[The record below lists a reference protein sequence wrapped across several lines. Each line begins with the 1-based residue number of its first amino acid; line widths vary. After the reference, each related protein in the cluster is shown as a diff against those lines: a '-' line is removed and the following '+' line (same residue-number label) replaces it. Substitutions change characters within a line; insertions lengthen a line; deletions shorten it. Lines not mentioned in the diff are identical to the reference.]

1 MSGKANQHEDLLRKT
16 AGCPQKCSKILG
28 SDPCVLL
35 HWDRLHL
42 WIPLYWDG
50 SQANRR
56 HLLQLNWD
64 CPDAALPRSCR
75 THTWTMRSWPMLT
88 LWTCDDG
95 CQRYS
100 RISPTV
106 KFLSL
111 CEMSKSSHTNNLTLP
126 VIKSLCSISVK
137 FSSRSFLYKKRSKNE
152 HTFYGISF
160 Q

>member
-35 HWDRLHL
+35 HWDRLHI
-42 WIPLYWDG
+42 WIPLYRSLCSAPLRQTTPLDPTLLRWEP
-50 SQANRR
+50 SRPNRR
-56 HLLQLNWD
+56 HLSQLNWD

-95 CQRYS
+95 WQRYS
-100 RISPTV
+100 RISPTM

-111 CEMSKSSHTNNLTLP
+111 WEMSKSSQAQTT
-126 VIKSLCSISVK
+126 SL
-137 FSSRSFLYKKRSKNE
+137 
-152 HTFYGISF
+152 F
-160 Q
+160 QL